1 VRTAYFSFLLPRSWP
16 WNYKITE
23 KLFVPINFQGLEQM
37 FRKKI
42 PNLVSFNSFS
52 FVQLSP
58 AAVPDLV
65 PEPVVAQPAA
75 RAVGRFQVR
84 PSTSTPAIIP
94 RELSF
99 HDELLEKCRERGLT
113 PDRPALFGVRPVT
126 NPSVSKKNF
135 FLLLIA

>member
-1 VRTAYFSFLLPRSWP
+1 
-16 WNYKITE
+16 
-23 KLFVPINFQGLEQM
+23 M
-37 FRKKI
+37 
-42 PNLVSFNSFS
+42 
-52 FVQLSP
+52 QLSP

-65 PEPVVAQPAA
+65 PGPVAVQPAA

-135 FLLLIA
+135 SFAHSLVGSFPIHTIR

>member
-1 VRTAYFSFLLPRSWP
+1 
-16 WNYKITE
+16 
-23 KLFVPINFQGLEQM
+23 M

-42 PNLVSFNSFS
+42 FSNLVSFNYFS

-126 NPSVSKKNF
+126 NPSVSKKKF
-135 FLLLIA
+135 FSFAHSLVGSFPIHTIR

>member
-1 VRTAYFSFLLPRSWP
+1 LRNSVFLGPGP
-16 WNYKITE
+16 GTTKITE

-126 NPSVSKKNF
+126 NPSVSTKIF
-135 FLLLIA
+135 FCS

>member
-1 VRTAYFSFLLPRSWP
+1 LSLSIFRA
-16 WNYKITE
+16 WNKCLE
-23 KLFVPINFQGLEQM
+23 KKFF
-37 FRKKI
+37 
-42 PNLVSFNSFS
+42 PNLVSFNYFS

-126 NPSVSKKNF
+126 NPSVSKNF
-135 FLLLIA
+135 SFSRILPYPHNQVII